1 MSRGRFFIS
10 VITALYV
17 GALIGLTFMP
27 VPDEARAS
35 WLLHW
40 AAFVPVGFLLV
51 ALMGARRWWAAI
63 AFGVLGAAW
72 VEAAQ
77 WIWMPEG
84 YAALADVGWCS
95 FGAIAGVTLG
105 ALTVA
110 AAGRSMR
117 SHEAHRV
124 VPQAVHREIPWDQ
137 RSGAT
142 IPPES

>member
-1 MSRGRFFIS
+1 MTRARFLIS
-10 VITALYV
+10 VFTALYV
-17 GALIGLTFMP
+17 GALIGLTFVP
-27 VPDEARAS
+27 VPAEARAS

-40 AAFVPVGFLLV
+40 AAFLPVGFLLV

-72 VEAAQ
+72 IEAAQ
-77 WIWMPEG
+77 SIWMPEG

-95 FGAIAGVTLG
+95 FGAIVGVALG

-110 AAGRSMR
+110 VADRSMR
-117 SHEAHRV
+117 SHEPHRV
-124 VPQAVHREIPWDQ
+124 VPQAVGREIPWDQ